1 MNEIKLDLI
10 KLETEYNNLNK
21 LFKENILINNEYIN
35 EESMLS
41 ILNDIQTI
49 IKEIELLINANKRIS

>member
-21 LFKENILINNEYIN
+21 LFKENIIINNEYIN

-49 IKEIELLINANKRIS
+49 IKEIELLINAN

>member
-41 ILNDIQTI
+41 ILNDIQSI

>member
-49 IKEIELLINANKRIS
+49 IKEIELLINAN